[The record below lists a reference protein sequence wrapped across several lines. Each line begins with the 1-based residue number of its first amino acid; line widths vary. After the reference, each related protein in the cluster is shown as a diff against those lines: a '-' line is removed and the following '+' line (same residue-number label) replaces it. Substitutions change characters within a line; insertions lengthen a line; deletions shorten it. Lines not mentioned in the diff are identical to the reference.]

1 MAALGCKNWNA
12 TVLRDS
18 NVGFVNLLLR
28 FFVKLSVVIV
38 FVAVAG
44 VGVEGCEFEA
54 LKVSSVE
61 YASKF
66 LLASG
71 FEIADVFAV
80 VVT

>member
-44 VGVEGCEFEA
+44 VREKGVN
-54 LKVSSVE
+54 LKH
-61 YASKF
+61 
-66 LLASG
+66 
-71 FEIADVFAV
+71 
-80 VVT
+80 